1 MNLTIPCSP
10 KDIVYVIDCLDK
22 IDKEY
27 MICKDTIY
35 AVIVKEDEILLTCN
49 GSGYYQWILG
59 KDAFLNFEDAE
70 KKLNTL
76 T

>member
-1 MNLTIPCSP
+1 MTIPCSP
-10 KDIVYVIDCLDK
+10 NDNVFVIDCVD
-22 IDKEY
+22 IEDKEY

-59 KDAFLNFEDAE
+59 KDAFLSLNDAVQ
-70 KKLNTL
+70 KYNTL
-76 T
+76 TS